1 MEGAGSSRIQNWLEV
16 LALSVRQD
24 VRVCGLCRSL
34 AISQLAIGISTGLL
48 IVTSRADTL
57 LLFTGRACS
66 MGSFAI
72 LYVYTPEVHA
82 FPGPIMVSKHRP
94 IMHSCM

>member
-1 MEGAGSSRIQNWLEV
+1 M
-16 LALSVRQD
+16 ALNVRQD
-24 VRVCGLCRSL
+24 VRVCFRCRSL

-48 IVTSRADTL
+48 IITSRADTL
-57 LLFTGRACS
+57 LLFAGRACS

-82 FPGPIMVSKHRP
+82 LPGLGRLCRAAS
-94 IMHSCM
+94 